1 MAPAPTRERLV
12 TEAMRLFSTKG
23 FEATSVSQIEAAA
36 GLSPGSGALYRH
48 FESKEALLDAGID
61 RQLDRRRAMHDI
73 RALFAGLDDLRSELT
88 VLGRYLLTV
97 IDQELE
103 LLQIAARTP
112 AGLSPR
118 LDTAYAALID
128 GLTAELADWITA
140 WGPALSK
147 QHCAV
152 LAALGV
158 NGILGARFAT
168 GLFREPNLHI
178 PDDQYLNEWTTVLAA
193 RIETHGK

>member
-1 MAPAPTRERLV
+1 MTPTPTRERLV

-103 LLQIAARTP
+103 LLQVAARTP

-128 GLTAELADWITA
+128 GLTAELAEWIAA
-140 WGPALSK
+140 WGPALTK

-158 NGILGARFAT
+158 NGVLGARFAT
-168 GLFREPNLHI
+168 GLFREPSLHI
-178 PDDQYLNEWTTVLAA
+178 PDDRYLNEWTAVLAA
-193 RIETHGK
+193 RIETHQN